1 MKKSGFLTMLAMA
14 TCLMVFGTGCSGSN
28 GSTTANTVT
37 PSGPNPVATIT
48 MNSGKTIKVELYP
61 SVAPNTVNNFISL
74 DNPSNSFKSLLLAD
88 LFSLIMSSIFSCA
101 PHDI

>member
-48 MNSGKTIKVELYP
+48 MNSGKTIKVEL
-61 SVAPNTVNNFISL
+61 F
-74 DNPSNSFKSLLLAD
+74 
-88 LFSLIMSSIFSCA
+88 
-101 PHDI
+101 